1 MGAASTIRSDRPGA
15 PRHEL
20 ADILRAHAEA
30 YGATHAVRPDQWKVL
45 RAIMACRTAELG
57 GHMDRCVDCGVE
69 RPSYNSCRNRHCPKC
84 QGSSQIAWV
93 EERKKLLL
101 PVGYFHCV
109 FTLPGPLRVI
119 AQRNE
124 RVVYD
129 LLFRSASDTLLTLG
143 RDPKRFD
150 GLVGVT
156 AVLHTWTRDLRYHPH
171 VHCIVTGGGL
181 SRDGKAWKGP
191 RRPDFLFPVKVMGAL
206 FAGKFLA
213 GLRGAFERGQLT
225 LPADVAAPAQFDAF
239 IDSLRAASWVVYAK
253 RPFAGPEQVITYL
266 GQYTHRVG
274 LSNRRLL
281 DVTQDRV
288 VLATRDGKSAALT
301 PEELIQRF
309 LQHVLPSGFV
319 KIRHYGLWAAANRER
334 LARAFELL
342 APSCPPAPPSPV
354 APLAD
359 TVLPIEEWT
368 CLNCGGSRFER
379 IALARVRPPRA
390 SPLASLALHGPSG

>member
-1 MGAASTIRSDRPGA
+1 MVAASTIRSDRPGA

-45 RAIMACRTAELG
+45 RALQACRTAELG
-57 GHMDRCVDCGVE
+57 GHVDRCVDCGVD

-93 EERKKLLL
+93 EERKKQLL

-109 FTLPGPLRVI
+109 FTLPSPLRGI

-129 LLFRSASDTLLTLG
+129 LLFRAASDTLLTLG
-143 RDPKRFD
+143 RDPKRFN

-156 AVLHTWTRDLRYHPH
+156 AILHTWTRDLSYHPH
-171 VHCIVTGGGL
+171 IHAIVTGGGL
-181 SRDGKAWKGP
+181 RSDGKAWNGP
-191 RRPDFLFPVKVMGAL
+191 RRPNFLFPIKVMGAL

-213 GLRGAFERGQLT
+213 GLRIAWERGKLK
-225 LPADVAAPAQFDAF
+225 LPEAVAAPLQFEAL
-239 IDSLRAASWVVYAK
+239 IDSLRATSWVVYAK
-253 RPFAGPEQVITYL
+253 RPFAGPDHVITYL

-281 DVTQDRV
+281 DVADDRV
-288 VLATRDGKSAALT
+288 VLATRDGKSTTMAPA
-301 PEELIQRF
+301 ELIRRF
-309 LQHVLPSGFV
+309 LQHILPPGFV
-319 KIRHYGLWAAANRER
+319 KIRHYGLWAAASRTR
-334 LARAFELL
+334 LAQAIALL
-342 APSCPPAPPSPV
+342 PAPRSPNDSHPSEPPSTEIATDEV
-354 APLAD
+354 WAC
-359 TVLPIEEWT
+359 TS
-368 CLNCGGSRFER
+368 CGGSHFER
-379 IALARVRPPRA
+379 FLVPRTRPPARIA
-390 SPLASLALHGPSG
+390 ADAAFHGPSG

>member
-1 MGAASTIRSDRPGA
+1 MGEASTIRSGRPGP

-20 ADILRAHAEA
+20 ADIVRAHAEA
-30 YGATHAVRPDQWKVL
+30 YGAKHAVRPDQWKVL
-45 RAIMACRTAELG
+45 RAISACRTAALG
-57 GHMDRCVDCGVE
+57 GHVDRCVDCGVD
-69 RPSYNSCRNRHCPKC
+69 RPSYNSCRNRNCPKC

-93 EERKKLLL
+93 EERKKQLL

-109 FTLPGPLRVI
+109 FTLPSPLRAI

-129 LLFRSASDTLLTLG
+129 LLFQAASNTLLTLG

-156 AVLHTWTRDLRYHPH
+156 GVLHTWTRDLSYHPH
-171 VHCIVTGGGL
+171 VHAIVTGGGL
-181 SRDGKAWKGP
+181 SHDGKRWKGP

-213 GLRGAFERGQLT
+213 GLRHAWERGVLT
-225 LPADVAAPAQFDAF
+225 LPSDVTGSAQFEAL
-239 IDSLRAASWVVYAK
+239 IASLRAASWVVYAK

-281 DVTQDRV
+281 DVTDERV
-288 VLATRDGKSAALT
+288 VLATRDGKSTTIT
-301 PEELIQRF
+301 PEQFIGRF
-309 LQHVLPSGFV
+309 LQHILPPGFV
-319 KIRHYGLWAAANRER
+319 KIRHYGLWAAASRAR
-334 LARAFELL
+334 LAQAMALL
-342 APSCPPAPPSPV
+342 TPTPTPEHAPPAEIPPMAV
-354 APLAD
+354 APED
-359 TVLPIEEWT
+359 DWT
-368 CLNCGGSRFER
+368 CPNCGGCRFER
-379 IALARVRPPRA
+379 LLVSRLRPPRRA
-390 SPLASLALHGPSG
+390 ADGAAFHGPSG